1 MKVIVVKEFRDIDN
15 FDLIHKVGDIIDV
28 DDARGQRLV
37 EIGVADSEKAKPT
50 DKAETETAA
59 PDLQLETPE
68 PTPEPKRR
76 RSKE

>member
-37 EIGVADSEKAKPT
+37 EIGVADSEKA
-50 DKAETETAA
+50 ETETAA

>member
-37 EIGVADSEKAKPT
+37 EIGVADSEKA
-50 DKAETETAA
+50 ETETAA
-59 PDLQLETPE
+59 PDLQLET
-68 PTPEPKRR
+68 TEPKRR

>member
-37 EIGVADSEKAKPT
+37 EIGVADSEKADST
-50 DKAETETAA
+50 NSSGTEKCSVS
-59 PDLQLETPE
+59 PLCPV
-68 PTPEPKRR
+68 
-76 RSKE
+76 